1 MMDVS
6 SCFGSSSLLAS
17 SKCLSRSFCVF
28 LRYTECKDF
37 YMYYCCIDL
46 YKVLASTIF
55 MEDSNSCVY
64 SYQYSNTQLVIWY
77 EISYEGQ

>member
-1 MMDVS
+1 
-6 SCFGSSSLLAS
+6 
-17 SKCLSRSFCVF
+17 
-28 LRYTECKDF
+28 
-37 YMYYCCIDL
+37 MYYCCIDL